1 MIKSAMDLGCLD
13 LGCLSVS
20 EKKNGVGVSDPFK
33 VSSSD
38 SKSGKSQSPRETSAL
53 RKSQSKRSSQ
63 RKTSPLG
70 WFPRRK
76 GDSYLNRKI
85 KKLQEVG
92 GMNQTLDETLG
103 DSNPHYCKI
112 VREQMAVREAAG
124 KAMELRK
131 AALVEASW
139 CRILRAARIPSL
151 DAETLL
157 ENAEKAAVEAF
168 EAASALGVIMHDK
181 PNSSRKQYRI
191 KTSGTHGGGSP
202 THTVSASFETAFDV
216 DKEVAAAVK
225 TAFAKLANCPA
236 LSKAE
241 IKDLLRKIS
250 ENPDVRDTHE
260 ITEMSSEWETES
272 DSELSILHKVDEEVA
287 ECEESSFKTR
297 QRKDKRRQSFGKFS
311 REKLVDMML
320 ERLQGLQEDQLSSLA
335 SIVATCGLSEA
346 LAEAGHQRLQTT
358 NIDPTVSDHGNSS
371 SMYTRSRRDSKFGS
385 LMEGKTTTDGKETEI
400 PSLDKYLV
408 KHMTKLEREVSEAK
422 RASKDVSD
430 KARKVPQ
437 GVASDTV
444 SDLGSILVKH
454 SSRLEKEIEEA
465 KKNAGVNPLT
475 YQKNSSRNKT
485 PLDPI
490 PDLESL
496 LVRKHV
502 SRLEKDV
509 EETKRN
515 CGNMYEKVKKPEKQ
529 DTGAASVPEVPS
541 LASCMVKHVSKLE
554 KEVQEAKEKN
564 KEDLDARKI
573 KTVDKSSCLLTEEQ
587 EKENIDLNKKAEG
600 QEESLDK
607 ISVHRLERETIASE
621 AVYGNRRIPQRNQAA
636 KSESDYESLDKIL
649 VKHVPKL
656 EKEKLRFKAD
666 SIVTEAEV
674 EEKENSRTNDEEVS
688 LNQAVENHNQEPESM
703 KLAKPTLTRRQLKD
717 REIEETWGGI
727 GLGELKN
734 NNQKRP
740 ESKKSEATENLGEEK
755 RPVLTR
761 RQARDKEMLEA
772 WGGLGLG
779 DSSLY
784 QTVNKLKRKPESD
797 KIETATPLLTRR
809 QARDRELQEAWGGID
824 LGNAIRPT
832 LSKLER
838 EKAAWIKAEEEERTR
853 GN

>member
-20 EKKNGVGVSDPFK
+20 DKKSADPLEF
-33 VSSSD
+33 SSSS
-38 SKSGKSQSPRETSAL
+38 SKSGQAIEEKMQNKSSPREKSAL
-53 RKSQSKRSSQ
+53 RKSQSKKSAQ

-76 GDSYLNRKI
+76 GDSYLKRKI

-139 CRILRAARIPSL
+139 CRILGAARIPSL
-151 DAETLL
+151 EAETVM

-191 KTSGTHGGGSP
+191 QTSGTHGGGSP
-202 THTVSASFETAFDV
+202 THTVTASFETAFDV
-216 DKEVAAAVK
+216 DKQVAAAVK
-225 TAFAKLANCPA
+225 TAFAKLANCPT

-250 ENPDVRDTHE
+250 ENPHLHYNHESTDV
-260 ITEMSSEWETES
+260 SSGCDTES
-272 DSELSILHKVDEEVA
+272 DSELDKVDEEEVA
-287 ECEESSFKTR
+287 DECEEETSYFKKR
-297 QRKDKRRQSFGKFS
+297 QLKVKRRQSFGKFS

-346 LAEAGHQRLQTT
+346 LAEVGNQRLQNT
-358 NIDPTVSDHGNSS
+358 NIEPTVSDHGN
-371 SMYTRSRRDSKFGS
+371 RRDSKFGS
-385 LMEGKTTTDGKETEI
+385 FNEGKPMSGNESQL

-408 KHMTKLEREVSEAK
+408 KHMTKLEREVYEAK
-422 RASKDVSD
+422 RASSKDVSD
-430 KARKVPQ
+430 KERKEPQ
-437 GVASDTV
+437 HVAGDTV
-444 SDLGSILVKH
+444 PDLGSILVKR

-465 KKNAGVNPLT
+465 KKNAGVN
-475 YQKNSSRNKT
+475 QKNSSRNKT

-496 LVRKHV
+496 LVKMHV
-502 SRLEKDV
+502 SRLEKEV
-509 EETKRN
+509 EETIRS
-515 CGNMYEKVKKPEKQ
+515 CGKMYEKVKKPGKQ
-529 DTGAASVPEVPS
+529 DTEVPS
-541 LASCMVKHVSKLE
+541 LESCMIKHVSKLE
-554 KEVQEAKEKN
+554 KEVQEAKKRN
-564 KEDLDARKI
+564 KEDLEGRKL
-573 KTVDKSSCLLTEEQ
+573 KTVETNSCSLTEQ
-587 EKENIDLNKKAEG
+587 PGKENVDLNKKSED

-607 ISVHRLERETIASE
+607 ILVKPVHRLEKEKNASE
-621 AVYGNRRIPQRNQAA
+621 AVYGNRRIQKKKQA
-636 KSESDYESLDKIL
+636 DYESLDKIL

-656 EKEKLRFKAD
+656 EKEKL
-666 SIVTEAEV
+666 
-674 EEKENSRTNDEEVS
+674 
-688 LNQAVENHNQEPESM
+688 SM
-703 KLAKPTLTRRQLKD
+703 KMAETKKDLGGEETKPILSRRQVRE
-717 REIEETWGGI
+717 REIQETWGGL
-727 GLGELKN
+727 GLGESKN
-734 NNQKRP
+734 NNNQERP
-740 ESKKSEATENLGEEK
+740 ETKKTEEVTEHLGEETK
-755 RPVLTR
+755 PNLTR

-779 DSSLY
+779 ESGLD
-784 QTVNKLKRKPESD
+784 QTVVNKLKRKTENE
-797 KIETATPLLTRR
+797 KKETAIPLLSRR
-809 QARDRELQEAWGGID
+809 QARDKELQEAWGGLD
-824 LGNAIRPT
+824 LGNSIRPS

-838 EKAAWIKAEEEERTR
+838 EKAAWIKAEEEEMTR
-853 GN
+853 GNN

>member
-1 MIKSAMDLGCLD
+1 MDLGCLD

-20 EKKNGVGVSDPFK
+20 DKKSGDPLEFP
-33 VSSSD
+33 SSA
-38 SKSGKSQSPRETSAL
+38 SKSGQNKSSPRENSAL
-53 RKSQSKRSSQ
+53 RRSQSKRSAQ

-151 DAETLL
+151 EAETVM
-157 ENAEKAAVEAF
+157 ENAEKSAVEAF

-181 PNSSRKQYRI
+181 PSSSRKQYRI
-191 KTSGTHGGGSP
+191 QTSGTRGGGSP
-202 THTVSASFETAFDV
+202 THTVTASFETAFDV

-225 TAFAKLANCPA
+225 TAFAKLANCPT

-250 ENPDVRDTHE
+250 ENPDLRDNHE
-260 ITEMSSEWETES
+260 ISEMSSECDTES
-272 DSELSILHKVDEEVA
+272 DSELDVLDKVDEE
-287 ECEESSFKTR
+287 CEEETSYFKKR
-297 QRKDKRRQSFGKFS
+297 QLKVKRRQSFGKFS
-311 REKLVDMML
+311 REKIVDMML
-320 ERLQGLQEDQLSSLA
+320 ERLQGLHEDQLSSLA

-346 LAEAGHQRLQTT
+346 LAEVGSQRLQTT
-358 NIDPTVSDHGNSS
+358 NIEPT
-371 SMYTRSRRDSKFGS
+371 RRDSKFGS
-385 LMEGKTTTDGKETEI
+385 FDEGNATSGNESQL

-408 KHMTKLEREVSEAK
+408 KQMTKLEREVYEAK
-422 RASKDVSD
+422 RASKEVSEKER
-430 KARKVPQ
+430 KAPQ
-437 GVASDTV
+437 GVASETV
-444 SDLGSILVKH
+444 PDLGSILVKR

-465 KKNAGVNPLT
+465 KKNAGVN
-475 YQKNSSRNKT
+475 QKSSSRNKT
-485 PLDPI
+485 SLDPI

-496 LVRKHV
+496 LVKKHV
-502 SRLEKDV
+502 SRLEKEV
-509 EETKRN
+509 EETIRN
-515 CGNMYEKVKKPEKQ
+515 CGQMYENVKKPGKE
-529 DTGAASVPEVPS
+529 DTEVPG
-541 LASCMVKHVSKLE
+541 LESCMVKHVSKLE
-554 KEVQEAKEKN
+554 KEVQEAKKRN
-564 KEDLDARKI
+564 L
-573 KTVDKSSCLLTEEQ
+573 KSSCSLTEQ
-587 EKENIDLNKKAEG
+587 PGKENVDLNKKPED

-607 ISVHRLERETIASE
+607 ILLKPVHGLDKEKVASE
-621 AVYGNRRIPQRNQAA
+621 AVYGNRRIQKRKEA
-636 KSESDYESLDKIL
+636 DYESLDKIL

-656 EKEKLRFKAD
+656 
-666 SIVTEAEV
+666 
-674 EEKENSRTNDEEVS
+674 
-688 LNQAVENHNQEPESM
+688 SM
-703 KLAKPTLTRRQLKD
+703 KMAETKKDLGGEETKPILTRRQVRE
-717 REIEETWGGI
+717 REIQETWGGL
-727 GLGELKN
+727 GLGEAKN

-740 ESKKSEATENLGEEK
+740 ESKKTEEVIEHSGEETK
-755 RPVLTR
+755 PNLTR

-779 DSSLY
+779 ESGLD
-784 QTVNKLKRKPESD
+784 VNKLKRKTENE
-797 KIETATPLLTRR
+797 KKETAIPLLSRR
-809 QARDRELQEAWGGID
+809 QARDKEMQEAWGGLD
-824 LGNAIRPT
+824 LGNSIRPS

-838 EKAAWIKAEEEERTR
+838 EKAAWIKAEEEEMTR

>member
-1 MIKSAMDLGCLD
+1 MIKAAMDLGCLD

-20 EKKNGVGVSDPFK
+20 DKRTGAADPLHF
-33 VSSSD
+33 SSSP
-38 SKSGKSQSPRETSAL
+38 SKSGQKKSPRETSAL

-63 RKTSPLG
+63 RKSLPLG

-85 KKLQEVG
+85 KKLQEEVG

-139 CRILRAARIPSL
+139 SRILRAARIPSL
-151 DAETLL
+151 EAETLM

-181 PNSSRKQYRI
+181 PNRSRKQYRI

-202 THTVSASFETAFDV
+202 THTVTASFETAFDV

-225 TAFAKLANCPA
+225 TAFAKLANCPF

-250 ENPDVRDTHE
+250 ENPDHRDSHHE
-260 ITEMSSEWETES
+260 ITEASSECDTES
-272 DSELSILHKVDEEVA
+272 DSEPGDLHKVDEEVV
-287 ECEESSFKTR
+287 ECEETSSFKMR
-297 QRKDKRRQSFGKFS
+297 QLKVKRRQSFGKFN
-311 REKLVDMML
+311 REKLVDVML

-346 LAEAGHQRLQTT
+346 LAEVGNQRLQTT
-358 NIDPTVSDHGNSS
+358 NIEPTVSDTSTD
-371 SMYTRSRRDSKFGS
+371 TRSRRDSKLGS
-385 LMEGKTTTDGKETEI
+385 FTEGKTTSDGKETEI

-408 KHMTKLEREVSEAK
+408 KHMTKLEREVYEAK

-430 KARKVPQ
+430 KGRKVVPQ
-437 GVASDTV
+437 GVASETV
-444 SDLGSILVKH
+444 PDLGSILVKH
-454 SSRLEKEIEEA
+454 SSKLEKEIEEA
-465 KKNAGVNPLT
+465 KKNPGVNPRT

-485 PLDPI
+485 PLDPV

-496 LVRKHV
+496 LVKKHA
-502 SRLEKDV
+502 SRLEKEV
-509 EETKRN
+509 EESIKK
-515 CGNMYEKVKKPEKQ
+515 CGNVYENVKKPGKQ
-529 DTGAASVPEVPS
+529 DTEVSS
-541 LASCMVKHVSKLE
+541 LESCMVKHVSKLE
-554 KEVQEAKEKN
+554 KEVQEAKRRN
-564 KEDLDARKI
+564 KEDLESRNLGK
-573 KTVDKSSCLLTEEQ
+573 VEKSSCLLTEGF
-587 EKENIDLNKKAEG
+587 EKENMDLNKKAEG

-607 ISVHRLERETIASE
+607 ILVKPVHRFEREKAASE
-621 AVYGNRRIPQRNQAA
+621 AVYGNPRAKQRKQE
-636 KSESDYESLDKIL
+636 SEYESLDKIL

-666 SIVTEAEV
+666 REATKTIV
-674 EEKENSRTNDEEVS
+674 EEKENSESNNEG
-688 LNQAVENHNQEPESM
+688 SM
-703 KLAKPTLTRRQLKD
+703 KTGKPILTRRQMRD
-717 REIEETWGGI
+717 REIQETWGGL
-727 GLGELKN
+727 GLGES
-734 NNQKRP
+734 KRP
-740 ESKKSEATENLGEEK
+740 ESKKTEATEHLGKET

-761 RQARDKEMLEA
+761 RQERDKQMLEA

-779 DSSLY
+779 DSSLH
-784 QTVNKLKRKPESD
+784 QTVDNNKHKRKPESA
-797 KIETATPLLTRR
+797 KMETEEPVLTRR
-809 QARDRELQEAWGGID
+809 QARDREMQEAWGGLD
-824 LGNAIRPT
+824 LGNAIRPS

>member
-1 MIKSAMDLGCLD
+1 MIKAAMDLGCLD
-13 LGCLSVS
+13 LGCLSD
-20 EKKNGVGVSDPFK
+20 KKNGVGFSDHLEC
-33 VSSSD
+33 SSSP
-38 SKSGKSQSPRETSAL
+38 SKLGKTKSPRETSAL

-85 KKLQEVG
+85 KKLQEAG

-151 DAETLL
+151 EAETLM

-191 KTSGTHGGGSP
+191 ETSGTHGRGSP
-202 THTVSASFETAFDV
+202 THTVTASFETAFDV

-225 TAFAKLANCPA
+225 TAFARLANCPS

-241 IKDLLRKIS
+241 FKDLLKKIS
-250 ENPDVRDTHE
+250 ENPDVRDNHE
-260 ITEMSSEWETES
+260 ITEMSSECDTES
-272 DSELSILHKVDEEVA
+272 DSELGILHKVDEEVS
-287 ECEESSFKTR
+287 ECEETSYFKMR
-297 QRKDKRRQSFGKFS
+297 QLKVKRRQSFGKFS
-311 REKLVDMML
+311 REKLLEMML

-335 SIVATCGLSEA
+335 SVVATCGLNEA
-346 LAEAGHQRLQTT
+346 LAEVGSQRGQTT
-358 NIDPTVSDHGNSS
+358 IIEPTVSD
-371 SMYTRSRRDSKFGS
+371 TRSRRDSKFGS
-385 LMEGKTTTDGKETEI
+385 LTEGKTTRDGTETEI

-408 KHMTKLEREVSEAK
+408 KHMTKLEREVHEAK
-422 RASKDVSD
+422 RASKEVSD
-430 KARKVPQ
+430 KNKKVPQ
-437 GVASDTV
+437 GVASDPV
-444 SDLGSILVKH
+444 PDLGSILVKH

-465 KKNAGVNPLT
+465 KTNAGVNFGK
-475 YQKNSSRNKT
+475 YQKTSSRNKT

-496 LVRKHV
+496 LVKKHV
-502 SRLEKDV
+502 SGLEKEV
-509 EETKRN
+509 QETIKN
-515 CGNMYEKVKKPEKQ
+515 CGKMYENVKKPGRK
-529 DTGAASVPEVPS
+529 DSLSEVPS
-541 LASCMVKHVSKLE
+541 LDSCLVKHVSKLE
-554 KEVQEAKEKN
+554 KEVQEAKKRS
-564 KEDLDARKI
+564 KEDLEAKNLE
-573 KTVDKSSCLLTEEQ
+573 KVSSELTEELG
-587 EKENIDLNKKAEG
+587 KENVDSNNNNAEG

-607 ISVHRLERETIASE
+607 ILVKPVHRLETEKIASE
-621 AVYGNRRIPQRNQAA
+621 AVYGNRRTQKRKQAE
-636 KSESDYESLDKIL
+636 KTESDYESLDNL

-656 EKEKLRFKAD
+656 EKEKLRFKAG
-666 SIVTEAEV
+666 V
-674 EEKENSRTNDEEVS
+674 EETEKLKNNNEDS
-688 LNQAVENHNQEPESM
+688 LNQTLEKNNQGPESM
-703 KLAKPTLTRRQLKD
+703 KMAKPSFTRQQLRDK
-717 REIEETWGGI
+717 EIQETWGGL
-727 GLGELKN
+727 GLGESKN

-740 ESKKSEATENLGEEK
+740 ESKKTETTEHLGGEET

-761 RQARDKEMLEA
+761 RQERDKEMLEA

-784 QTVNKLKRKPESD
+784 QTVNKHKRKPE
-797 KIETATPLLTRR
+797 IEKMETEIPLLTRR
-809 QARDRELQEAWGGID
+809 QARDREMQEAWGGLD
-824 LGNAIRPT
+824 LGNSIRPS

-838 EKAAWIKAEEEERTR
+838 EKAAWIKAEKDETTR

>member
-1 MIKSAMDLGCLD
+1 MIKAAMDLGCLD
-13 LGCLSVS
+13 LGCLSD
-20 EKKNGVGVSDPFK
+20 KKSGVGVSDHLEC
-33 VSSSD
+33 SSSP
-38 SKSGKSQSPRETSAL
+38 SNLGKTKSPREASAL

-151 DAETLL
+151 EAETLM

-168 EAASALGVIMHDK
+168 EAASAMGVIMHDK

-191 KTSGTHGGGSP
+191 ETSGTHGRGSP
-202 THTVSASFETAFDV
+202 THTVTASFETAFDV

-225 TAFAKLANCPA
+225 TAFARLANCPS
-236 LSKAE
+236 LSQAE
-241 IKDLLRKIS
+241 FKDLLKKIS
-250 ENPDVRDTHE
+250 ENPDVRDNHE
-260 ITEMSSEWETES
+260 ITEMSSECDTES
-272 DSELSILHKVDEEVA
+272 DSELGILHKVDEEVS
-287 ECEESSFKTR
+287 ECEETSYFRMR
-297 QRKDKRRQSFGKFS
+297 QLKVKRRQSFGKFS

-335 SIVATCGLSEA
+335 SVVATCGLNEV
-346 LAEAGHQRLQTT
+346 LAEVGNHQRLHTT
-358 NIDPTVSDHGNSS
+358 NIEPSVSDHGSSS
-371 SMYTRSRRDSKFGS
+371 SMDIRSRRDSKFGS
-385 LMEGKTTTDGKETEI
+385 LMEGKTTRDGTEMEI

-408 KHMTKLEREVSEAK
+408 KHMTKLEREVHEAK
-422 RASKDVSD
+422 RASKEVSE
-430 KARKVPQ
+430 KNRKVPQ
-437 GVASDTV
+437 GVASDPV
-444 SDLGSILVKH
+444 PDLASILVKH

-465 KKNAGVNPLT
+465 KKNAGVSVGK
-475 YQKNSSRNKT
+475 YQKTSGRNKT

-496 LVRKHV
+496 LVKKHV
-502 SRLEKDV
+502 SGLEKEV
-509 EETKRN
+509 QETIKN
-515 CGNMYEKVKKPEKQ
+515 CGKMYENVKKPGKK
-529 DTGAASVPEVPS
+529 DSLSEVPS
-541 LASCMVKHVSKLE
+541 LDSCLVKHVSKLE
-554 KEVQEAKEKN
+554 KEVQEAKKRS
-564 KEDLDARKI
+564 KEDLEARNLE
-573 KTVDKSSCLLTEEQ
+573 TVSSELTEELG
-587 EKENIDLNKKAEG
+587 KENVDSNNNKAEG

-607 ISVHRLERETIASE
+607 ILVKPVHRLETEKNASE
-621 AVYGNRRIPQRNQAA
+621 AVYGNRRIQKRKQAA
-636 KSESDYESLDKIL
+636 KTESDYESLDKIL

-656 EKEKLRFKAD
+656 EKEKLRFKAR
-666 SIVTEAEV
+666 V
-674 EEKENSRTNDEEVS
+674 EETENSKNNNEDS
-688 LNQAVENHNQEPESM
+688 LKQTVENQGTESM
-703 KLAKPTLTRRQLKD
+703 KMAKPSFTRQQL
-717 REIEETWGGI
+717 RERELQETWGGL
-727 GLGELKN
+727 GLGESKN

-740 ESKKSEATENLGEEK
+740 ESKKTETTEHLGGEET

-761 RQARDKEMLEA
+761 RQERDKEMLEA

-784 QTVNKLKRKPESD
+784 QTVNKHKRKPESE
-797 KIETATPLLTRR
+797 KMETATPLLTRR
-809 QARDRELQEAWGGID
+809 QARDREMQEAWGGLD
-824 LGNAIRPT
+824 LGNSIRPS

-838 EKAAWIKAEEEERTR
+838 EKAAWSKAEKEETTR

>member
-1 MIKSAMDLGCLD
+1 MIKAAMDLGCLD
-13 LGCLSVS
+13 LGCLSD
-20 EKKNGVGVSDPFK
+20 KKSGVGVSDHLEC
-33 VSSSD
+33 SSSP
-38 SKSGKSQSPRETSAL
+38 SKLGKNKSPRETSAL

-63 RKTSPLG
+63 RKTSSPLG
-70 WFPRRK
+70 WFPRTK

-151 DAETLL
+151 EAENLM

-191 KTSGTHGGGSP
+191 ETSGTHGRGSP
-202 THTVSASFETAFDV
+202 THTVTASFETAFDV

-225 TAFAKLANCPA
+225 TAFARLANCPS

-241 IKDLLRKIS
+241 FKDLLKKIS
-250 ENPDVRDTHE
+250 QNPDVRDNHE
-260 ITEMSSEWETES
+260 ITEMSSECDTES
-272 DSELSILHKVDEEVA
+272 DSELGILHKVDEEVS
-287 ECEESSFKTR
+287 ECEETSYFKMR
-297 QRKDKRRQSFGKFS
+297 QLKVKRRQSFGKFS

-335 SIVATCGLSEA
+335 SVVATCGLNEA
-346 LAEAGHQRLQTT
+346 LAEVGSQRRQTT
-358 NIDPTVSDHGNSS
+358 NIEPTVSDHGSSS
-371 SMYTRSRRDSKFGS
+371 SMDTRSRRDSKFWS
-385 LMEGKTTTDGKETEI
+385 LTEGKTTRDGTETEI

-408 KHMTKLEREVSEAK
+408 KHMTKLEREVHEAK
-422 RASKDVSD
+422 RASKEVSD
-430 KARKVPQ
+430 KNKKVPQ
-437 GVASDTV
+437 GVASNPV
-444 SDLGSILVKH
+444 PDLGSILVKH

-465 KKNAGVNPLT
+465 KKNAGVSFGK
-475 YQKNSSRNKT
+475 YQKTSSRNKT

-496 LVRKHV
+496 LVKKHV
-502 SRLEKDV
+502 SGFEKEV
-509 EETKRN
+509 QETIKN
-515 CGNMYEKVKKPEKQ
+515 CGKMYENVKKPGQKDSLSEI
-529 DTGAASVPEVPS
+529 PS
-541 LASCMVKHVSKLE
+541 LDSCLVKHVSKLE
-554 KEVQEAKEKN
+554 KEVQEAKKRGQ
-564 KEDLDARKI
+564 EDLEASNS
-573 KTVDKSSCLLTEEQ
+573 KTVSSVLTEELG
-587 EKENIDLNKKAEG
+587 KENVDSNNNTDAG

-607 ISVHRLERETIASE
+607 ILVKPVHRLETEKIAWE
-621 AVYGNRRIPQRNQAA
+621 AVYGNRRAQKRKQAA
-636 KSESDYESLDKIL
+636 KTESGYESLDKIL

-656 EKEKLRFKAD
+656 EKEKLRFKAG
-666 SIVTEAEV
+666 V
-674 EEKENSRTNDEEVS
+674 EETENSKNNNEDS
-688 LNQAVENHNQEPESM
+688 LNQTLEKNNQGPESM
-703 KLAKPTLTRRQLKD
+703 KMAKPSFTRKQLRD
-717 REIEETWGGI
+717 REIQETWGGL
-727 GLGELKN
+727 GLGESKN
-734 NNQKRP
+734 NNQKRH
-740 ESKKSEATENLGEEK
+740 ESKKTETTEHLGGEET

-761 RQARDKEMLEA
+761 RQERDKEMLEA

-784 QTVNKLKRKPESD
+784 QTVNKHKRKPESE
-797 KIETATPLLTRR
+797 KMETATPLLTRR
-809 QARDRELQEAWGGID
+809 QARDREMQEAWGGLD
-824 LGNAIRPT
+824 LGNSIRPS

-838 EKAAWIKAEEEERTR
+838 EKAAWIKAEKEETTR
-853 GN
+853 GS